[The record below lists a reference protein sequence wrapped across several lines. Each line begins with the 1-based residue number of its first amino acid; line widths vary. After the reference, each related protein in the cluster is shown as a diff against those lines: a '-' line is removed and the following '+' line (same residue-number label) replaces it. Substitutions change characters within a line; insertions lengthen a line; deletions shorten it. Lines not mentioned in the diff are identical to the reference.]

1 MILPGQPELS
11 FTFEHS
17 DSLIEYGRVT
27 SIVDQSSL
35 LLYKKAHCRSHSKL

>member
-11 FTFEHS
+11 FTIEDT

-27 SIVDQSSL
+27 IVVDQSSL